1 MPCSH
6 KEEMDALCQHIVETL
21 DTSRAPL
28 ALLSNK
34 SCFGHT
40 EGAAGLT
47 GFLLAAA
54 SAAHSAHDFVCLW
67 NWTQS

>member
-1 MPCSH
+1 MEKLGC
-6 KEEMDALCQHIVETL
+6 LQHCV
-21 DTSRAPL
+21 DKAATSRVPL

-54 SAAHSAHDFVCLW
+54 SAAHGAHMVECREIP
-67 NWTQS
+67 Q